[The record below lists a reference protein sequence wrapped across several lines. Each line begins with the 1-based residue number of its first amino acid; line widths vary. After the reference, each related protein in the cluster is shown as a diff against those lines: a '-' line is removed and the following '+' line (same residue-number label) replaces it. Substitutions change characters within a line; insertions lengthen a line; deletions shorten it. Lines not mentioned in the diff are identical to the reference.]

1 MVEAAPGKIV
11 HVLSGA
17 AYDLYVGRAMPH
29 HGLAASQWANP
40 YKVGRDVDLAAV
52 LARFEEH
59 VSYLC
64 RDSITGV
71 DMSHGVRRT
80 PHSIRKVQLAELRGL
95 TLACWC
101 PPKDGTSLTLAE
113 REVCHGQVLLR
124 LATAAAEEL
133 AS

>member
-1 MVEAAPGKIV
+1 MR
-11 HVLSGA
+11 SGA
-17 AYDLYVGRAMPH
+17 AYDLYVGRTMPRY
-29 HGLAASQWANP
+29 GLAASQWANP
-40 YKVGRDVDLAAV
+40 FKVGKDGDPSTV

-71 DMSHGVRRT
+71 DMSRGARST
-80 PHSIRKVQLAELRGL
+80 PQSIRKRQLAELRGL

-101 PPKDGTSLTLAE
+101 PPKGGTALTLSE
-113 REVCHGQVLLR
+113 PEVCHGQILLR
-124 LATAAAEEL
+124 LAAVAAQEL